1 MRNGRL
7 LRGNRSAVSLA
18 RRLGNR
24 FPTHGSEGKT
34 EAFPRGERDKGKERE
49 ERERDFR
56 KSQPSG
62 EPLRI

>member
-7 LRGNRSAVSLA
+7 LRGNRSADSLA

-24 FPTHGSEGKT
+24 FPTHGSEGKAK
-34 EAFPRGERDKGKERE
+34 AFPRGERDKEKERE

-56 KSQPSG
+56 KSELRG
-62 EPLRI
+62 EPPRI